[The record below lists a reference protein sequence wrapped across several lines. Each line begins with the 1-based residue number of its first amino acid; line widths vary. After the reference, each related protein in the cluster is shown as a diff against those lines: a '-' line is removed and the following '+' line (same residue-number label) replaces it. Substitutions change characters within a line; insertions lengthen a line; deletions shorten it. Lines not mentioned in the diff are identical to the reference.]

1 MKIKR
6 LFDLV
11 DHVHKNFPDKKDIFG
26 GIENNQW
33 ITYSTS
39 QYRQA
44 VTDLSNALIELGIQP
59 GDTIASIS
67 NNRPE
72 WNFLDMAIMSV
83 GAIHVPVYPT
93 ISESDYKF
101 ILNHAEVRLVVA
113 GNKELLRKIEHIL
126 PQIPSIIDVF
136 VFQPVNDRSTV
147 QDLMTRGRNL
157 DHKDE
162 IMQRQEQ
169 ISPDDVAT
177 LIYTSGTTGSPKGVK
192 LTHQNILSNVDGV
205 KDIPPINDRDVALS
219 YLPLCHIYERMLNY
233 FYQYKGLSIY
243 YAENIGTI
251 TRDIQYVKPHI
262 MTTVPRLLEKIYDRI
277 IMKGRKMKGLKKQI
291 FFWAINLGL
300 RYEFNEANGWWY
312 HQQLKLADKLVFKK
326 WREALGN
333 RLKVMVSGGAALQ
346 QRLSRSFWAAGIP
359 VLEGYGL
366 TETSPVIAVSHLEEG
381 GLKFGTVG
389 PPLKDVEVKI
399 STDGEILVKGS
410 NVMKGYYKSPELT
423 EEVMDQDGW
432 FHTGDIGR
440 IEPEGQLKIT
450 GRKKAIFKTS
460 FGKYISPEHI
470 ENKVKESPFI
480 DSVLVVGENQKFAAA
495 LLVPDFEHLKNWCH
509 KKGIEYTTNKEMS
522 QNKEIRKRIQKE
534 IEEYNQFFGDTEK
547 IRKFRI
553 IDHEWSVE
561 TGELTA
567 SMKLKR
573 DFICNKHRHLIDE
586 IYSNNRK

>member
-1 MKIKR
+1 MEIKR
-6 LFDLV
+6 LFELV
-11 DHVHKNFPDKKDIFG
+11 DHVHKNFPDKLDMFG
-26 GIENNQW
+26 GVEKNQW
-33 ITYSTS
+33 TTYSTTHYKQS
-39 QYRQA
+39 
-44 VTDLSNALIELGIQP
+44 VTDLSNALVELGIQP

-72 WNFLDMAIMSV
+72 WNFLDMAIMAI
-83 GAIHVPVYPT
+83 GAIHVPVYPN

-136 VFQPVNDRSTV
+136 VFQPVDGRSTV

-162 IMQRQEQ
+162 IKQRQEQ

-192 LTHQNILSNVDGV
+192 LTHLNILSNVNGV

-346 QRLSRSFWAAGIP
+346 ERLSRSFWAAGIP

-389 PPLKDVEVKI
+389 PPLKDVEVSI
-399 STDGEILVKGS
+399 STDGEILVKGP

-423 EEVMDQDGW
+423 EEVMDEDGW

-495 LLVPDFEHLKNWCH
+495 LIVPDFEHLKNWCH
-509 KKGIEYTTNKEMS
+509 KKDIEYTTNKEMS
-522 QNKEIRKRIQKE
+522 QKKEIRKRIQRE

-547 IRKFRI
+547 IRRFRI
-553 IDHEWSVE
+553 IEHEWSVE
-561 TGELTA
+561 SGELTA

-573 DFICNKHRHLIDE
+573 DFICNKYRHLIDE

>member
-1 MKIKR
+1 MEIRR

-11 DHVHKNFPDKKDIFG
+11 DHVQENFPNKADIFG
-26 GIENNQW
+26 GIQDNQW
-33 ITYSTS
+33 KTFSAAEYK
-39 QYRQA
+39 QA
-44 VTDLSNALIELGIQP
+44 VTHLSYALIDLGIKP

-72 WNFLDMAIMSV
+72 WNFLDMAIMSA
-83 GAIHVPVYPT
+83 GAVHVPVYPT
-93 ISESDYKF
+93 ISESDYKY
-101 ILNHAEVRLVVA
+101 ILNHAEVRLVFV
-113 GNKELLRKIEHIL
+113 GSKELLRKIEHIL
-126 PQIPSIIDVF
+126 PQVPTLLDVYSF
-136 VFQPVNDRSTV
+136 TPLENRPEVKE
-147 QDLMTRGRNL
+147 LLEKGKKL
-157 DHKDE
+157 DYSDE
-162 IMQRQEQ
+162 LSRRKED
-169 ISPDDVAT
+169 ISSDDMAT
-177 LIYTSGTTGSPKGVK
+177 LIYTSGTTGPPKGVK
-192 LTHQNILSNVDGV
+192 LTHHNILSNVDSV

-251 TRDIQYVKPHI
+251 TRDMQYVKPHI

-277 IMKGRKMKGLKKQI
+277 IMKGRKMKGIKKQI
-291 FFWAINLGL
+291 FFWAIHLGL
-300 RYEFNEANGWWY
+300 KYEFEGKNGWFY
-312 HQQLKLADKLVFKK
+312 HLQLKLADRLVFKK

-346 QRLSRSFWAAGIP
+346 ERLSRSFWAAGIP

-366 TETSPVIAVSHLEEG
+366 TETSPVIAVNHLEEG

-389 PPLKDVEVKI
+389 PPLEGTQVKI
-399 STDGEILVKGS
+399 AGDGEILVKGS
-410 NVMKGYYKSPELT
+410 NVMKGYYKAPELT
-423 EEVMDQDGW
+423 DEVIDSEGW

-440 IEPEGQLKIT
+440 LEPEGQLKIT

-495 LLVPDFEHLKNWCH
+495 LIVPDFEHLKNWCH
-509 KKGIEYTTNKEMS
+509 KKGITYTTNKEMS
-522 QNKEIRKRIQKE
+522 QEKEIRKRIERE
-534 IEEYNQFFGDTEK
+534 IEHYNEFFGDTER

-553 IDHEWSVE
+553 IDHEWTVE

-573 DFICNKHRHLIDE
+573 DFICNKYRFLIDE